1 MLPDYTGRPVED
13 FTRDE
18 FINFIGGDCYGDPMK
33 FSGLRCQF
41 LINEQVTP
49 CIKVIADPAWNLDGS
64 LHDFGYC
71 AHIPEEELMS
81 FLVGLGYTITFVEPP
96 VGEKTAWAP
105 LNQAMLDQYSHAE
118 LAGAPD
124 RYRKI
129 NGRWHYKVL
138 VDDSAGRSS
147 GTIDPEEH
155 GIIQE

>member
-49 CIKVIADPAWNLDGS
+49 CIKVFADPAWNLDGS

-105 LNQAMLDQYSHAE
+105 LN
-118 LAGAPD
+118 PD
-124 RYRKI
+124 DARSVQPR
-129 NGRWHYKVL
+129 R
-138 VDDSAGRSS
+138 AGRRA
-147 GTIDPEEH
+147 GPLPQDQRQVALQ
-155 GIIQE
+155 GAR